1 MNTVTVADYHY
12 DIKLINKGIGHE
24 KLNFFFFFF
33 ADYHYDKEIGHVKLK
48 VC

>member
-12 DIKLINKGIGHE
+12 DINKGIGRE
-24 KLNFFFFFF
+24 KLRKKNV